1 MVLENYWLS
10 NTVTVVNS
18 KGLKIFGASN
28 NAKVVIG
35 VLEFVTNFEKS
46 RHSIYIVCRL
56 IGGRNL
62 HSSFNAGL
70 KTSSS
75 YS

>member
-10 NTVTVVNS
+10 NTVAVVSSN
-18 KGLKIFGASN
+18 GLKIFGASN

-46 RHSIYIVCRL
+46 RHSIYIV
-56 IGGRNL
+56 
-62 HSSFNAGL
+62 
-70 KTSSS
+70 
-75 YS
+75 

>member
-46 RHSIYIVCRL
+46 RHSIYIV
-56 IGGRNL
+56 
-62 HSSFNAGL
+62 
-70 KTSSS
+70 
-75 YS
+75 